1 MKNRDAMKKISI
13 ILCSLLAIY
22 SSCTR
27 EFDRSDENTGSV
39 LTVFTAVSET
49 KLPTKTVLTET
60 GQIDWMPGDAIHIFK
75 GQSDCGMYTTSITE
89 QSETAEFWGEMA
101 YADKDSDADFWATY
115 PYSEENL
122 CDGET
127 VTVVVPDVQ
136 VATQGSFDK
145 TAFPTI
151 ARSSTTSLAFYNICG
166 GVKISITE
174 PDVRRIVFRGNDG
187 ETIAGLAKIGFDKG
201 GKPYTQ
207 SVSFPKTEIT
217 LSAPEGESFKEGEW
231 YYIAALPTVLEK
243 GYSVYFDKTPEVHR
257 DYYSLSADLIVDTLV
272 EVKRSFWGQ
281 LGAADEFS
289 KYATNL
295 ADNCIF
301 YTTTT
306 GGEINTDDLSF
317 VINSTYESNVGFIT
331 VDDIN
336 TGNRLRDLFSGKV
349 ELLFIILPN
358 NTTSIGDDTFSGCS
372 GLTGITIP
380 DSVTSIG
387 DSAFSGCSG
396 LTSITIPNSVT
407 SIGSWAFS
415 GCSGLTSITIPDSVT
430 SIKSRAFQDCT
441 GLTDITIPDSVTSI
455 GFGAFWGCSGLTG
468 ITIPDSVT
476 SIGDSAFSGCSG
488 LTSITIPNSV
498 TSIGSWAF
506 SGCSGLTSITI
517 PDSVTSIKARA
528 FQDCIGL
535 TSITIPFG
543 ITGFGYAFYGCSN
556 LASIN
561 GERFFIVDGSIE
573 FAATAGL
580 TQLIIPSGVTAI
592 GDFAFIGSTWLTK
605 ITIPDSVISIGRAA
619 FQECSGLKSI
629 IIPEGVISI
638 GSDAFWYCKDLAS
651 IICLPK
657 NPPTL
662 TGHLCSTQF
671 LKELY
676 VPAVSVDAYKEAEKW
691 NRYEAF
697 ILAIE

>member
-387 DSAFSGCSG
+387 NSAFSGCSG

-407 SIGSWAFS
+407 SIGF
-415 GCSGLTSITIPDSVT
+415 
-430 SIKSRAFQDCT
+430 
-441 GLTDITIPDSVTSI
+441 
-455 GFGAFWGCSGLTG
+455 
-468 ITIPDSVT
+468 
-476 SIGDSAFSGCSG
+476 
-488 LTSITIPNSV
+488 
-498 TSIGSWAF
+498 WAF